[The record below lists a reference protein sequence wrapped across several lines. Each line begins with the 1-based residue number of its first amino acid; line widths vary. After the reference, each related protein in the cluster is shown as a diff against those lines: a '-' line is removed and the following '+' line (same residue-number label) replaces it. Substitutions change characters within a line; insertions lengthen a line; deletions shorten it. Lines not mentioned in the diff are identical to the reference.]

1 LREKRN
7 RGLVDMVEVEEK
19 IEIVFIDKRLKK
31 LQEALLQMNVDLGA
45 LNTQIGSVEKEIEA
59 LRTRKVRIMAV
70 LDEENK
76 EETLKAEE

>member
-1 LREKRN
+1 
-7 RGLVDMVEVEEK
+7 MVEVEEK